1 MDEEPT
7 PQEFYHP
14 EPETTEEEEEEEVS
28 QDEHEEENSSLVLPI
43 IGLAIVVV
51 SEIVLFACSLKYGPG
66 TFVHPR
72 DL

>member
-14 EPETTEEEEEEEVS
+14 ELETTEEEPS

-43 IGLAIVVV
+43 IGLAVVV
-51 SEIVLFACSLKYGPG
+51 ISEIVLFVCSLKYGPG
-66 TFVHPR
+66 TPVHPR